1 MSIGILT
8 NAGGRLLSGEQLVKD
23 AREAAAGGF
32 SSYWLPSIKFGPDP
46 LVSLALIGQQV
57 PDIELGIGVRPIWPQ
72 HPYVLAQQALTLAQS
87 IPDRLSLGVGAS
99 HPGIVP
105 TWGYEFDHPT
115 ARTDEYLKLLEPA
128 LRNEPTSLEGQFISG
143 TLPSMFPDLPRGA
156 RPRLYLAAMGPKMLN
171 LAGRYTDG
179 TVLWMTG
186 PRTVRDY
193 VRPALHEA
201 SSAGQ
206 RPTPRIIVGIP
217 VLCTDDP
224 TAGRALAAEK
234 FGLQPSYR
242 IMLDREGLSGPE
254 DLAIIGD
261 RDTIGHRLQEL
272 FDAGADEILCSE
284 FGAEAD
290 VQRTRAAVSELI
302 GDRRHVVRL

>member
-1 MSIGILT
+1 MGIGILT
-8 NAGGRLLSGEQLVKD
+8 NAGGRLLFGEQLVKD

-72 HPYVLAQQALTLAQS
+72 HPYVLAQQALTLAHS

-128 LRNEPTSLEGQFISG
+128 LRNEPTSFEGQFISG
-143 TLPSMFPDLPRGA
+143 TLPSMFPELPRGA

-186 PRTVRDY
+186 PR
-193 VRPALHEA
+193 
-201 SSAGQ
+201 
-206 RPTPRIIVGIP
+206 PTPRIIVGIP
-217 VLCTDDP
+217 VLCTDD
-224 TAGRALAAEK
+224 TIAGRALAAEK

-261 RDTIGHRLQEL
+261 RDTIGQRLQEL

-302 GDRRHVVRL
+302 GNRSRVIRL